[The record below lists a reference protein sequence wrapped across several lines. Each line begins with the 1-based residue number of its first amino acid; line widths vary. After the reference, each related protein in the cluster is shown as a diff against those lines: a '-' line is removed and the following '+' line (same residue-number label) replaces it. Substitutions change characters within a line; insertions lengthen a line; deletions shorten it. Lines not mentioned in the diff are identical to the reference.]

1 MVAPVLFMLDTNTVS
16 YIIRGQSR
24 NARQKLESLSGNDE
38 VCISAITE
46 AEVRY
51 GLAKRPMKDDVREK
65 IERFLD
71 TIDIQPWD
79 SDAATEYGIMRA
91 KLEAGGRTLANM
103 DLQIA
108 SHARS
113 LGTVLVTNDKAFVNA
128 DGIFAMVNWADD
140 LPNPDQ

>member
-1 MVAPVLFMLDTNTVS
+1 MVAPVIFMLDTNTVS

-24 NARQKLESLSGNDE
+24 KARQKLENLSGDDD

-51 GLAKRPMKDDVREK
+51 GMAKRPLKDEVREK
-65 IERFLD
+65 IEGFLD
-71 TIDIQPWD
+71 TIDVQPWD
-79 SDAATEYGIMRA
+79 SAAAKEYGTMRA

-108 SHARS
+108 AHAAS
-113 LGTVLVTNDKAFVNA
+113 IGAVLVTNDKAFANT
-128 DGIFAMVNWADD
+128 DGIVATVNWADD